1 MAPNR
6 MNISISRRKF
16 FHQSTMAGAGAL
28 VLGASGSRAAIS
40 PGDKIVAGVMG
51 LGRGMDH
58 VRALLEI
65 SNAEI
70 AYVCDVDQQ
79 RVDKAAKV
87 VGDKQNRAP
96 KGVQDFRRML
106 DDHDVDAI
114 FIATPNH
121 WHAPATIL
129 ACGA

>member
-1 MAPNR
+1 MADA
-6 MNISISRRKF
+6 MNTSISRRTF
-16 FHQSTMAGAGAL
+16 FQQTTIAGTGAL

-58 VRALLEI
+58 VRALLGI

-79 RVDKAAKV
+79 RVDKAAKA
-87 VGDKQNRAP
+87 VGEQQNRAP
-96 KGVQDFRRML
+96 KGVQDFRR
-106 DDHDVDAI
+106 
-114 FIATPNH
+114 
-121 WHAPATIL
+121 
-129 ACGA
+129 